1 MERKVFLVVMAAGH
15 GTRMGGDLP
24 KQFLRLGGKAILQR
38 TIERFVDALPG
49 IRVITVLPEEYIP
62 LWKEYCVTHN
72 ILLPQ
77 TLVAGGITR
86 FHSVR
91 NALAKVPDGVVVA
104 IHDGV
109 RPLLSEKLIR
119 TMVAR
124 MDTERALI
132 PVVPSVDTLK
142 AVEKRRLPSGE
153 TVLQSIPGQEIDR
166 SRVWCA
172 QTPQL
177 FRSEDIKAAY
187 GQAYDTAFTDDAS
200 VAARNGIP
208 LSYIEGER
216 QNIKITTQEDL
227 LLADAILRL

>member
-1 MERKVFLVVMAAGH
+1 MDRKKYLVVMAAGQ

-24 KQFLRLGGKAILQR
+24 KQFLRLEGKAILQR
-38 TIERFVDALPG
+38 TIERFVAAEPQL
-49 IRVITVLPEEYIP
+49 RVVTVLPQEFIP
-62 LWKEYCVTHN
+62 LWKEYCKSHN
-72 ILLPQ
+72 VLLPQ

-91 NALAKVPDGVVVA
+91 NALAKLPDGALVA

-109 RPLLSEKLIR
+109 RPLISVELIR
-119 TMVAR
+119 R
-124 MDTERALI
+124 MFGRMASERALI

-142 AVEKRRLPSGE
+142 AVEKETLPDGSTRL
-153 TVLQSIPGQEIDR
+153 VAIPGEEIDR

-177 FRSEDIKAAY
+177 FRSEDIRAAY
-187 GQAYDTAFTDDAS
+187 AQAYDTAFTDDAS
-200 VAARNGIP
+200 VAARYGIP

-216 QNIKITTQEDL
+216 YNLKITTPEDL
-227 LLADAILRL
+227 QLAASILRF

>member
-1 MERKVFLVVMAAGH
+1 MERKVYLVMMAAGH

-38 TIERFVDALPG
+38 SIERFVAALPELK
-49 IRVITVLPEEYIP
+49 VITVLPEEYIP
-62 LWKEYCVTHN
+62 LWKEHCRSHN
-72 ILLPQ
+72 VLLPQ

-91 NALAKVPDGVVVA
+91 NALAKVPDGVIVA

-109 RPLLSEKLIR
+109 RPLVSEALIR

-124 MDTERALI
+124 METERALI

-142 AVEKRRLPSGE
+142 AVEQVRLSSGE
-153 TVLQSIPGQEIDR
+153 SVLRAIPGPEIDR
-166 SRVWCA
+166 SKVWCA

-177 FRSEDIKAAY
+177 FRIEEIKAAY
-187 GQAYDTAFTDDAS
+187 RQAYDTAFTDDAS

-216 QNIKITTQEDL
+216 LNIKITTPEDL
-227 LLADAILRL
+227 ALAETIL